1 MTSLVLTVIGPDR
14 PGLVEALSEAIAD
27 HGANWLE
34 SRMSRLEGW
43 FAGLLRVNVPDANAA
58 DLIHALDEFG
68 SRGLRVTVQAAE
80 PAPSVAETRALRLE
94 IIGQDH
100 PGIIRQLS
108 RVLAERRVN
117 VDELDTDVSSAP
129 MSGEPL
135 FRARASLRV
144 PSRVPL
150 EELRETL
157 EKIANELMVDLSLD
171 DPD

>member
-14 PGLVEALSEAIAD
+14 PGLVEALSETIAPY
-27 HGANWLE
+27 GANWLE
-34 SRMSRLEGW
+34 SRMSHLEGR
-43 FAGLLRVNVPDANAA
+43 FAGLLRVNIPQAHAA
-58 DLIHALDEFG
+58 DLVRALDELG
-68 SRGLRVTVQAAE
+68 ARGLRVTVQATE
-80 PAPSVAETRALRLE
+80 PVSPVAETRALRLE
-94 IIGQDH
+94 LIGQDQ

-108 RVLAERRVN
+108 HVLAERRVN
-117 VDELDTDVSSAP
+117 VDELDTSVTSAP

-144 PSRVPL
+144 PGSVPI

-171 DPD
+171 DSD

>member
-14 PGLVEALSEAIAD
+14 PGLVEALSETIAE
-27 HGANWLE
+27 HGANWQE

-43 FAGLLRVNVPDANAA
+43 FAGLLRVSIPDAQAA
-58 DLIHALDEFG
+58 DLTRALDELG
-68 SRGLRVTVQAAE
+68 SRGLQVTVQAAA
-80 PAPSVAETRALRLE
+80 PAPSTAETRALRLE
-94 IIGQDH
+94 LIGQDR

-108 RVLAERRVN
+108 HVLAERRVN
-117 VDELDTDVSSAP
+117 VDELDTNVTSAP
-129 MSGEPL
+129 MSGEPM

-144 PSRVPL
+144 PSSVPL

-171 DPD
+171 ESD

>member
-14 PGLVEALSEAIAD
+14 PGLVEALSETIAN

-43 FAGLLRVNVPDANAA
+43 FAGLLRVNVPDAHAA
-58 DLIHALDEFG
+58 DLIRALDEFG
-68 SRGLRVTVQAAE
+68 SRGLRVTVQATE
-80 PAPSVAETRALRLE
+80 PAPPVAETRTLRLE
-94 IIGQDH
+94 LIGQDH

-108 RVLAERRVN
+108 HVLAERRVN
-117 VDELDTDVSSAP
+117 VDELDTNVTSAP

-144 PSRVPL
+144 PSSVSL

-157 EKIANELMVDLSLD
+157 EKIADELMVDLSLD

>member
-14 PGLVEALSEAIAD
+14 PGLVEALSETIAE

-34 SRMSRLEGW
+34 SRMSHLEGW
-43 FAGLLRVNVPDANAA
+43 FAGLLRVNIPDANTAN
-58 DLIHALDEFG
+58 LMRALDELE
-68 SRGLRVTVQAAE
+68 SRGLRVTVQATE
-80 PAPSVAETRALRLE
+80 PTPPVAETRALRLE
-94 IIGQDH
+94 LIGQDH
-100 PGIIRQLS
+100 PGIIRQIS
-108 RVLAERRVN
+108 HELAERRVN
-117 VDELDTDVSSAP
+117 VDELDTNVTSAP

-144 PSRVPL
+144 PSSAPL

-171 DPD
+171 DSD

>member
-14 PGLVEALSEAIAD
+14 PGLVEALSETIAE

-34 SRMSRLEGW
+34 SRMSHLECW
-43 FAGLLRVNVPDANAA
+43 FAGLLRVNIPDAQAA
-58 DLIHALDEFG
+58 DLIRALDELG
-68 SRGLRVTVQAAE
+68 SRGLRVTVQATE
-80 PAPSVAETRALRLE
+80 PAPPVAETRALQLE
-94 IIGQDH
+94 LIGQDH

-108 RVLAERRVN
+108 HVLAERRVN
-117 VDELDTDVSSAP
+117 VDELDTNVTSAP

-144 PSRVPL
+144 PSSVPL

-171 DPD
+171 DTD

>member
-34 SRMSRLEGW
+34 SRMSRLEGR
-43 FAGLLRVNVPDANAA
+43 FAGLLHVNIPEANAD
-58 DLIHALDEFG
+58 DLTRALEEL
-68 SRGLRVTVQAAE
+68 RAHGLRVTAQASE
-80 PAPSVAETRALRLE
+80 PALVAAETRPLRLE
-94 IIGQDH
+94 LVGQDH

-108 RVLAERRVN
+108 HALAERQVN
-117 VDELDTDVSSAP
+117 VDELETSVTSAP
-129 MSGEPL
+129 MSGEAL

-144 PSRVPL
+144 PGSIRL

-157 EKIANELMVDLSLD
+157 EKIANELMIDLSLD
-171 DPD
+171 DSD

>member
-1 MTSLVLTVIGPDR
+1 MTSLVLTLIGPDR

-34 SRMSRLEGW
+34 SRMSRLDGW
-43 FAGLLRVNVPDANAA
+43 FAGLLRVSIPDAHVA
-58 DLIHALDEFG
+58 DLTRALDALG
-68 SRGLRVTVQAAE
+68 SHGLRVTVQAAE
-80 PAPSVAETRALRLE
+80 PVPSAAETRALQLE
-94 IIGQDH
+94 LIGQDR

-108 RVLAERRVN
+108 HVLAERRVN
-117 VDELDTDVSSAP
+117 VDELDTNVTSAP

-144 PSRVPL
+144 PSSVPL

-171 DPD
+171 DSD

>member
-14 PGLVEALSEAIAD
+14 PGLVEALSETIAD

-34 SRMSRLEGW
+34 SRMSHLEGW
-43 FAGLLRVNVPDANAA
+43 FAGLLRVNISDAHAA
-58 DLIHALDEFG
+58 DLIRALDELG
-68 SRGLRVTVQAAE
+68 SRGLRVTVQATE

-94 IIGQDH
+94 LIGQDR

-108 RVLAERRVN
+108 HVLAERRVN
-117 VDELDTDVSSAP
+117 VDELDTNVTSAP

-144 PSRVPL
+144 PSSVPL

-171 DPD
+171 DSD

>member
-1 MTSLVLTVIGPDR
+1 MTSLVLTAIGPDR
-14 PGLVEALSEAIAD
+14 PGLVEALSETIAA

-43 FAGLLRVNVPDANAA
+43 FAGLLHVNIPDARAA
-58 DLIHALDEFG
+58 DLIRALDELG
-68 SRGLRVTVQAAE
+68 SRGLRVTVQTTE

-94 IIGQDH
+94 LIGQDH

-108 RVLAERRVN
+108 HVLAERRVN
-117 VDELDTDVSSAP
+117 VDELDTNVTSAP

-144 PSRVPL
+144 PSSVPL

-171 DPD
+171 DSD